1 MKPEREIYFG
11 WLTAMFAAGL
21 GYLIEF
27 LHKAITAYTDLSLW
41 SPVSTSLPLYRHQ
54 KYSQHN
60 HHCDSF
66 SQALLVYRI
75 AVSECDL

>member
-1 MKPEREIYFG
+1 
-11 WLTAMFAAGL
+11 MFAAGL

-66 SQALLVYRI
+66 SQA
-75 AVSECDL
+75 